1 MLIIAF
7 LMASAA
13 LFLQGIILPR
23 ITILAFA
30 PIIALAMMRCEMSR
44 ALWIST
50 LAGCLVDLLSDDPIG
65 LHALNYAMVT
75 AILYRVK
82 NHFSYDQP
90 FHLSLYTGFV
100 SSLSTALQ
108 LILLFLFDR
117 RVPFDGIWFFADLI
131 GMPVIDAL
139 YAFVWF
145 AAPLVLFDKL
155 KRIWVLFWLKRKTL
169 SHTSHSSQ

>member
-7 LMASAA
+7 LMASMA

-23 ITILAFA
+23 IAILAFA
-30 PIIALAMMRCEMSR
+30 PFIALVMMRCEMSR
-44 ALWIST
+44 ALWMSA
-50 LAGCLVDLLSDDPIG
+50 LSGCLVDLLSDDPIG
-65 LHALNYAMVT
+65 LHALNYTIVAF
-75 AILYRVK
+75 ILYRVK

-90 FHLSLYTGFV
+90 FHLSLYTSFV
-100 SSLSTALQ
+100 SSLSTGLQ
-108 LILLFLFDR
+108 LMLLFLFDR
-117 RVPFDGIWFFADLI
+117 RVPFDGRWFLADFI

-155 KRIWVLFWLKRKTL
+155 KRIWVLFWLKKKTL

>member
-7 LMASAA
+7 TMATIA

-23 ITILAFA
+23 IAILAFA
-30 PIIALAMMRCEMSR
+30 PFIALVLMRCDLSR
-44 ALWIST
+44 ALWLSA
-50 LAGCLVDLLSDDPIG
+50 LAGALVDLLSDDPIG
-65 LHALNYAMVT
+65 LHALNYAIV
-75 AILYRVK
+75 AFVLFRVK

-100 SSLSTALQ
+100 SSLSTGLQ

-117 RVPFDGIWFFADLI
+117 RVPFDGRWFFADLV

-155 KRIWVLFWLKRKTL
+155 KRIWVLFWLKRKNL
-169 SHTSHSSQ
+169 SRTSH